1 MWAYTPNPNAPDVY
15 FWWLLQ
21 LHQFSNKLKVKRF
34 VIIIVNNCSCWGS
47 FSKTHLALKDDP
59 LTVIWLVFVYSLSF
73 FGLFFFFPLG
83 LLGYLLLFQ
92 ILLSWP
98 ASWPTS
104 PVSLVTATEL
114 YVGWCMMISTH
125 FWGLMKSA
133 GCYCIWSL
141 PHGKFVNDLK
151 IFQCVFSFPF
161 SPFFFLSCFQFYLLH
176 SLLFSFL
183 LQVFLTFMLGVV
195 ANSMAESSHYFWI
208 CGRNSI
214 LGLMLWIVL
223 SVFNWWSQHILLLPK
238 LIIFLKSPQFYLSK
252 FWFLESLFLFLL
264 KFGSEGFSLLLE
276 CTGISFWGMGN
287 QIPLYWDKGWTE
299 ETGVGEFKSE
309 NPRSPSSSHK
319 AMSTYVAGLGS
330 STASRCSV
338 SVVEDNYNQALN
350 LEEPWQKKR
359 FKSWKAPSWSG
370 LMSQSQL

>member
-1 MWAYTPNPNAPDVY
+1 
-15 FWWLLQ
+15 
-21 LHQFSNKLKVKRF
+21 
-34 VIIIVNNCSCWGS
+34 
-47 FSKTHLALKDDP
+47 
-59 LTVIWLVFVYSLSF
+59 
-73 FGLFFFFPLG
+73 
-83 LLGYLLLFQ
+83 
-92 ILLSWP
+92 
-98 ASWPTS
+98 
-104 PVSLVTATEL
+104 
-114 YVGWCMMISTH
+114 
-125 FWGLMKSA
+125 
-133 GCYCIWSL
+133 
-141 PHGKFVNDLK
+141 
-151 IFQCVFSFPF
+151 
-161 SPFFFLSCFQFYLLH
+161 
-176 SLLFSFL
+176 
-183 LQVFLTFMLGVV
+183 MLGVV

-238 LIIFLKSPQFYLSK
+238 LIVFLKNPQFYLSK

-287 QIPLYWDKGWTE
+287 QIPLFGDKGWTE
-299 ETGVGEFKSE
+299 ETGVGEFKIE

-319 AMSTYVAGLGS
+319 AMSTYSAGLGS

-350 LEEPWQKKR
+350 LEEPWQKKS
-359 FKSWKAPSWSG
+359 FKSSKAPSWSG